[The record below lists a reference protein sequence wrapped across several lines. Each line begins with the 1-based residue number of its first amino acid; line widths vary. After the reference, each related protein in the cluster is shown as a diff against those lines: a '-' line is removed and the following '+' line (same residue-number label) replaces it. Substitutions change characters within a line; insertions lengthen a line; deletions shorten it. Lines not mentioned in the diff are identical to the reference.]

1 MDTRMHDDLPKE
13 ELPLIFDIKAK
24 CSYTKGRVSHMRLPH
39 YTAHTP
45 VFMPVGTSGCM
56 KGLTTAQVEAL
67 DCHIILGNTYHLA
80 LQPGKDLLKEVGG
93 LHKFMNWNRG
103 MLTDSGGFQM
113 VSLLKLSEIT
123 EKGVQFL
130 SPFDGVTMTLLTPEH
145 SIEIQ
150 NAIGADIIMQLDDVV
165 SSLVTGPRV
174 EEAMW
179 RSIRWLDRCFSAH
192 AKPKTQSLFPIIQGG
207 LDERLR
213 RICVEEMVK
222 RNANGYAIGGLS
234 GGESKDTFWR
244 IVSLCTDLLPENKP
258 RYCMGVGYGEDLVVC
273 SALGV
278 DMYDC
283 VFPTRTARFGNALT
297 RSGALKLRHRQYE
310 RDFRPIEEHCECFTC
325 KNHTRSHLHRLMHAR
340 ETVGCHLVSI
350 HNIAYQMQ
358 LMSSIRDSITRD
370 DFPTFIRQ
378 YMHTY
383 YKGETGSG
391 GSRGRPLEGVSLDKP
406 IVDEDSVPKNNSAS
420 HEDPGK
426 AFGNDGY
433 PIWITNAL
441 SSLKIGLI

>member
-1 MDTRMHDDLPKE
+1 METVSKMDTRMHDDLPKE

-165 SSLVTGPRV
+165 SSLVTGPR
-174 EEAMW
+174 
-179 RSIRWLDRCFSAH
+179 
-192 AKPKTQSLFPIIQGG
+192 
-207 LDERLR
+207 
-213 RICVEEMVK
+213 

>member
-1 MDTRMHDDLPKE
+1 MDSNDKDQS
-13 ELPLIFDIKAK
+13 PLIFDIQAK

-45 VFMPVGTSGCM
+45 MFMPVGTSGCM
-56 KGLTTAQVEAL
+56 KGLTTEQMEQL
-67 DCHIILGNTYHLA
+67 DCHTILGNTYHLA
-80 LQPGKDLLKEVGG
+80 LQPGKEVLNKVGG

-113 VSLLKLSEIT
+113 VSLLELSEIT
-123 EKGVQFL
+123 EKGVQFM
-130 SPFDGVTMTLLTPEH
+130 SPFDEKTMTLLTPEH

-213 RICVEEMVK
+213 RTCIQEMTK

-244 IVSLCTDLLPENKP
+244 IVSLCTDLLPYDKP

-297 RSGALKLRHRQYE
+297 RSGALRLRNQQYQ
-310 RDFRPIEEHCECFTC
+310 RDHRPIEEDCVCFTC
-325 KNHTRSHLHRLMHAR
+325 KNHTRSYLYRLIHAR
-340 ETVGCHLVSI
+340 ETIGCHLLSI
-350 HNIAYQMQ
+350 HNIAYQMR
-358 LMSSIRDSITRD
+358 LMRDIRASITRD
-370 DFPTFIRQ
+370 DFPAFICE
-378 YMHTY
+378 YMRIY
-383 YKGETGSG
+383 YKGSK
-391 GSRGRPLEGVSLDKP
+391 SVSIEEERKAEKDK
-406 IVDEDSVPKNNSAS
+406 
-420 HEDPGK
+420 DPGK
-426 AFGNDGY
+426 RIGADGY
-433 PIWITNAL
+433 PVWITNSLA
-441 SSLKIGLI
+441 SLKIRLD